1 MLPRDSVAP
10 SRSLGFLGFR
20 HYRVSAVLVG
30 LAGLAPSR
38 AFAADETR
46 PYAECTH
53 EASDADLTAAKAA
66 FQAGNVSFNEADYPR
81 AILYWEDAFRR
92 DCTAHPLLL
101 NLARAYELNGQKRQ
115 AVVALETFLER
126 EPNST
131 ERAQIQRR
139 IEVLK
144 KQLDAE
150 QAPVPTTAPPP
161 PGPAPAAPAQ
171 PAEQRRGPVNLS
183 EHPKSP
189 QVLPLVVAGI
199 GAAVFVVGGLIYLD
213 NAGKVKDFEK
223 TCGKQHNMCPPGYD
237 YGPAN
242 KAATRETAGGVTAL
256 VGLPILAGGLIWYF
270 VASSP
275 SKSTAAV
282 VTPAVGPGFY
292 GVALNSRF

>member
-1 MLPRDSVAP
+1 MQAL
-10 SRSLGFLGFR
+10 R
-20 HYRVSAVLVG
+20 HSGVSALVVG
-30 LAGLAPSR
+30 LVLSTSGG
-38 AFAADETR
+38 AFAAEETH
-46 PYAECTH
+46 PYPECTH

-144 KQLDAE
+144 KQIDSE

-161 PGPAPAAPAQ
+161 PAPAATPSQPPAQ
-171 PAEQRRGPVNLS
+171 AHSGPVNLA

-189 QVLPLVVAGI
+189 QVLPLVVAGV

-213 NAGKVKDFEK
+213 NANKVKDFEK
-223 TCGKQHNMCPPGYD
+223 TCGKQHDTCPDGYD
-237 YGPAN
+237 TAPAN
-242 KAATRETAGGVTAL
+242 NAAKRETAGGVMSL

-275 SKSTAAV
+275 PKSTAAV
-282 VTPAVGPGFY
+282 VTPAVAPGYY
-292 GVALNSRF
+292 GVALSSRF

>member
-1 MLPRDSVAP
+1 LQ
-10 SRSLGFLGFR
+10 GFR
-20 HYRVSAVLVG
+20 HYCVSAVLVG
-30 LAGLAPSR
+30 LAAIAPSR
-38 AFAADETR
+38 AFAAEETH
-46 PYAECTH
+46 PYPECTH

-92 DCTAHPLLL
+92 DCSAHPLLL

-115 AVVALETFLER
+115 AVVSLETFLER

-144 KQLDAE
+144 KQIDAE

-161 PGPAPAAPAQ
+161 PGPSPAATPAPPPAQ
-171 PAEQRRGPVNLS
+171 RGPVNLS

-189 QVLPLVVAGI
+189 QVLPLVVAGV
-199 GAAVFVVGGLIYLD
+199 GAAVFVVGGLVYLD
-213 NAGKVKDFEK
+213 NANKVKEFEK
-223 TCGKQHNMCPPGYD
+223 TCGKQHNQCPPGYD

-242 KAATRETAGGVTAL
+242 KAASRETAGGVMSL

-282 VTPAVGPGFY
+282 VTPAVAPGYY
-292 GVALNSRF
+292 GIALNSRF